1 MTFAVPVLAGAGIVS
16 SVLGGFM
23 GAAGTKQAGA
33 ASSAA
38 SYYQAAVAANN
49 AKLAEQ
55 RADRALAAGRI
66 ETQAV
71 GLKAAANLG
80 AIKAEQ
86 AASGIDVNTGSAVDV
101 QASARMLGKQA
112 AEQTM
117 INAQERAWGY
127 RVQAQSEKAQAELD
141 MMTGKNQLEA
151 ADTAATAQQ
160 IGALG
165 TGLMGG
171 AKALD
176 GVKWGDLL
184 GG

>member
-16 SVLGGFM
+16 GVVGGFM

-33 ASSAA
+33 AASAS

-49 AKLAEQ
+49 AKIAEAQ
-55 RADRALAAGRI
+55 ADRALAAGRV

-71 GLKAAANLG
+71 GLKSAANLG

-117 INAQERAWGY
+117 NNAQERAWGY
-127 RVQAQSEKAQAELD
+127 RIAAQNDKAQAELD
-141 MMTGKNQLEA
+141 MMTGKNQLAA

-160 IGALG
+160 FGALG
-165 TGLMGG
+165 TGLMGTAQAFG
-171 AKALD
+171 P
-176 GVKWGDLL
+176 KWGLL

>member
-1 MTFAVPVLAGAGIVS
+1 MTFAVPAIAGAGIVS

-23 GAAGTKQAGA
+23 GAEGTRQAGK

-38 SYYQAAVAANN
+38 SYYQAAVAAHN
-49 AKLAEQ
+49 AQIAEQ
-55 RADRALAAGRI
+55 QADRALAAGTV

-71 GLKAAANLG
+71 GLKSAANLG

-112 AEQTM
+112 ADQTM
-117 INAQERAWGY
+117 NNAQERAWGY
-127 RVQAQSEKAQAELD
+127 RVQAQNEKAQAQLD
-141 MMTGKNQLEA
+141 MMTGKNQLDA
-151 ADTAATAQQ
+151 ADTAATTQM

-171 AKALD
+171 AKAL
-176 GVKWGDLL
+176 GTKWELL